1 LVQLML
7 LLLQELL
14 LLLYL
19 NCDGL
24 LLLLLLLLV
33 RLPELQVGHAQP
45 SGQRGIADGRRCH
58 ACWLAEASKRTAKGC
73 QRGLWRSNG
82 GEIP

>member
-1 LVQLML
+1 ML
-7 LLLQELL
+7 LLLKELLLL

-24 LLLLLLLLV
+24 LLLMLLLLV
-33 RLPELQVGHAQP
+33 RLPELQVRHAQP

-58 ACWLAEASKRTAKGC
+58 ACWSASTHVQTASAHTKVSA
-73 QRGLWRSNG
+73 RPR
-82 GEIP
+82 